1 MLVGFVGSPCS
12 GKTTVASKLFAELK
26 DMGLP
31 TDYVAEQA
39 RFYIANKRF
48 VQKKSGG
55 GETVVLTDEDQ
66 LAIARQQFR
75 HELVMSDPRTILI
88 TDSSVLNSLLYMSE
102 DFRSSTEVKELAEA
116 AFPRYDLLFVCHP
129 VRRPDGTDPNRIH
142 DEETSLKIH
151 DAMWDVFAKTV
162 SPERWEAFRPGRH
175 LVGPSRTRLQ
185 DCMSATLEKWGE
197 RTC

>member
-1 MLVGFVGSPCS
+1 MLVGFIGAPCS

-48 VQKKSGG
+48 MQRRNNE
-55 GETVVLTDEDQ
+55 GEDVVLTDEDQ

-88 TDSSVLNSLLYMSE
+88 TDSSVLNSLLYMSDE
-102 DFRSSTEVKELAEA
+102 FRSTEAVQSLAKMAMEK
-116 AFPRYDLLFVCHP
+116 YDLLFICHP
-129 VRRPDGTDPNRIH
+129 VQRPTGVDPNRIH
-142 DEETSLKIH
+142 DEDSSRKIH
-151 DAMWDVFAKTV
+151 EKIGILAEESILTFFA
-162 SPERWEAFRPGRH
+162 PQ

-185 DCMSATLEKWGE
+185 DAMATVLEYWG
-197 RTC
+197 RVITC